1 MKAFGILI
9 SNSVRGNFNNEEMGF
24 LRGVLMALGVQEVGE
39 DRFASEFTS
48 FVFIASDET
57 YKTVISCLNAKKAS
71 YKEMKITLEFK

>member
-9 SNSVRGNFNNEEMGF
+9 KNSVGGNFNNEEMGF
-24 LRGVLMALGVQEVGE
+24 LRGVLMALGVKEVSE

-57 YKTVISCLNAKKAS
+57 YKAVIGCLNAKKAS

>member
-9 SNSVRGNFNNEEMGF
+9 KNSVGGNFNNEEMGF
-24 LRGVLMALGVQEVGE
+24 LRGVLMALGVKEVSE

-57 YKTVISCLNAKKAS
+57 YSAIINCLNAKKAS
-71 YKEMKITLEFK
+71 YEEMKITLEFK